1 MDTGTHEVQRSD
13 GAAAPT
19 ATPGIAA
26 ARALLS
32 WAVDRFGS
40 RLAVVT
46 SMQVEGVVVLDL
58 IRDLDPDVRVILLDT
73 GRLPAGTYRMVDEV
87 RRRLAVNVEV
97 WMPDPDQV
105 RTMVA
110 RHGAE
115 LFRYDYALRRLCCH
129 VRKVETL
136 RRALVDV
143 DAWVTGLRPGTAA
156 SRRHIA
162 PVESDAQY
170 PGKAKINPLAS
181 CDADEVLRY
190 ARARNLPMHPLYEA
204 GYRSIGCAPCTRA
217 PLPGEDERAGRWWW
231 EPAPGD
237 ECGLHGA
244 SRSERFDAV
253 LTQWR
258 GDLERDGASRGDLT
272 RDLSRRDRKERS

>member
-1 MDTGTHEVQRSD
+1 MDIDTHEVRGED
-13 GAAAPT
+13 VAT
-19 ATPGIAA
+19 TTTTPGIEA
-26 ARALLS
+26 ARTLLA

-46 SMQVEGVVVLDL
+46 SMQVEGIVVLDL
-58 IRDLDPDVRVILLDT
+58 IRALDPDVRAILLDT
-73 GRLPAGTYRMVDEV
+73 GRLPAETYQMVDEV
-87 RRRLAVNVEV
+87 RRRLGVNVEV
-97 WMPDPDQV
+97 WLPDPGQV
-105 RTMVA
+105 KTMVD

-115 LFRYDYALRRLCCH
+115 LFRHDYALRRLCCH

-136 RRALVDV
+136 RRALVGV

-162 PVESDAQY
+162 PVESDPQY
-170 PGKAKINPLAS
+170 RGKTKINPLAS

-190 ARARNLPMHPLYEA
+190 ARARNLPIHPLYEA

-217 PLPGEDERAGRWWW
+217 TLPGEDERAGRWWW

-244 SRSERFDAV
+244 SRSERFDAA
-253 LTQWR
+253 LSQWR
-258 GDLERDGASRGDLT
+258 DDLG
-272 RDLSRRDRKERS
+272 KERS